1 MKVKKNHRRT
11 RPCTVGLAFKWMRT
25 RATTRATREANQ
37 SKLKKDNSADGR
49 KGKKFQVND

>member
-11 RPCTVGLAFKWMRT
+11 RPCTVGLGFKWMRT
-25 RATTRATREANQ
+25 QETTRATWEANQ

-49 KGKKFQVND
+49 KGKKFQVKD